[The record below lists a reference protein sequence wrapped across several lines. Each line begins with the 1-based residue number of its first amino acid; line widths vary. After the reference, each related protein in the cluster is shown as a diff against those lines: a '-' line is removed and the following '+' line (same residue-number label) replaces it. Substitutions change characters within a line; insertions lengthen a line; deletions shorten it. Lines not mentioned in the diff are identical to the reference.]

1 MSIGEIEREE
11 KKKEIGKI
19 EEKGGIEMGDRKYER

>member
-1 MSIGEIEREE
+1 M

-19 EEKGGIEMGDRKYER
+19 ENKKQKNKTPSSPQP

>member
-1 MSIGEIEREE
+1 MDL

-19 EEKGGIEMGDRKYER
+19 IGFSRSICSV